1 MAPAAPANV
10 LDPLLQDLGAQQT
23 ESQLSQTAESQ
34 PSQTADDVGTKR
46 SASYSE
52 SKDVQLCRSWIAI
65 SEDPLIRTNQD
76 GATFWKRVHQSFS
89 KDLPDSRRTPG
100 SLKAHWG
107 ALQKV
112 VSKFRGFVNQVDQFG
127 ESGASAK
134 DCLNRALELF
144 STDQKCS
151 FKYLCCYNILVKI
164 PKWNSYTDENA
175 RKNRPPAQKK
185 RARSPS
191 SDAPAS
197 TAFTSEPASDAEAD
211 TTDTSSAQRPIG
223 KKKAK
228 LIHELS
234 AKDDGWKGMIA
245 RAHESVAKESKRQND
260 IFDMEAKSLGEMAQ
274 TGKTNTQV
282 SIMDKDLSNLD
293 EDSKEYFRLKK
304 KEILASLRSNPSSS
318 SS

>member
-1 MAPAAPANV
+1 MASAAPNNF

-23 ESQLSQTAESQ
+23 KSQSQTAKSQ
-34 PSQTADDVGTKR
+34 ASQTAKGQTGDDFGTKR
-46 SASYSE
+46 LASYSE

-65 SEDPLIRTNQD
+65 PEDPLIGTNQD

-89 KDLPDSRRTPG
+89 KDLPESRQTPG
-100 SLKAHWG
+100 ILKAHWG

-112 VSKFRGFVNQVDQFG
+112 VSKFRGFVNQVEQFG
-127 ESGASAK
+127 KSGALAK

-151 FKYLCCYNILVKI
+151 FKYLRCYNILVKI
-164 PKWNSYTDENA
+164 PKWNSYTDENGK
-175 RKNRPPAQKK
+175 KNQPPAQKK

-197 TAFTSEPASDAEAD
+197 TAFTLEPASDAEAD
-211 TTDTSSAQRPIG
+211 TTNTSSAQRPIG

-228 LIHELS
+228 IIHELS
-234 AKDDGWKGMIA
+234 TKDERWKGMIA
-245 RAHESVAKESKRQND
+245 RAHKSVAKESKRQND
-260 IFDMEAKSLGEMAQ
+260 IFDMEAKSLSEMAQ

-282 SIMDKDLSNLD
+282 SIMDKDLTNLD

-304 KEILASLRSNPSSS
+304 KKS
-318 SS
+318 